1 MFYENFFWVKT
12 QRNIVKEGIKMHV
25 IDSKSRGYSITG
37 IQLQKVQIRHLYL
50 DTHVIM
56 RWLCNK

>member
-25 IDSKSRGYSITG
+25 IDSKSRWYSITG
-37 IQLQKVQIRHLYL
+37 IQLQKVQIRRLYL
-50 DTHVIM
+50 DTHVII